1 MQVALATRPLRLLP
15 PNVGPATGAVKV
27 RSRFK
32 LSVGSICLEKLLS
45 GLHDA
50 CGFIIRDFALS

>member
-1 MQVALATRPLRLLP
+1 MQAALATHPLRLL
-15 PNVGPATGAVKV
+15 GPAAGAVKV

-32 LSVGSICLEKLLS
+32 LSLGSICLEKLLS

-50 CGFIIRDFALS
+50 RGFIIRDFASS